1 MDLRELQKIQRDTGF
16 NPGFIEKVYQLT
28 RILAAIYSDKDL
40 KENLTLKGGTGLNF
54 VYLNIPRL
62 SVDLDFNFIGAVEK
76 DKMLKLRPAVTRSI
90 KAIANNLALYI
101 FRKSSSYIL
110 DRFLIRYRS
119 LRGLQESIRIEINYL
134 ERVPVVTPVQ
144 KIFRHFFEDIEKF
157 KVKTY
162 QPEELGA
169 MKTKAVVE
177 RLSARDL
184 YDIYNI
190 SQLNLQYRIM
200 RKLMII
206 YILMA
211 KQQPELQSIISKIA
225 RYNERY
231 LIQQIS
237 PFISSSQNIDASQVK
252 QEAIEFYK
260 KVLVLDGDDKKFLE
274 NIKKKEIDMELL
286 FGKNIFNPDANV
298 HPSLLFALGK
308 R

>member
-1 MDLRELQKIQRDTGF
+1 MDLRELQKLQRDTGF

-28 RILAAIYSDKDL
+28 RILAAIYSDRNL
-40 KENLTLKGGTGLNF
+40 KENLALKGGTALNF
-54 VYLNIPRL
+54 IYLNIPRL
-62 SVDLDFNFIGAVEK
+62 SVDLDFNFIDAVEK
-76 DKMLKLRPAVTRSI
+76 DKMLKLRPAVTRGI
-90 KAIANNLALYI
+90 KVIADNLGFYT

-134 ERVPVVTPVQ
+134 ERVPVIAPVQ
-144 KIFRHFFEDIEKF
+144 KTFRHFFEDIQRF

-177 RLSARDL
+177 RLYARDL

-200 RKLMII
+200 RKLMIV

-211 KQQPELQSIISKIA
+211 NQQPELQSIISKIA
-225 RYNERY
+225 RYSRKHF
-231 LIQQIS
+231 IQQIS
-237 PFISSSQNIDASQVK
+237 PFVSSPRDIDTSRVK
-252 QEAIEFYK
+252 QDAIEFYK
-260 KVLVLDGDDKKFLE
+260 KVLVLDRDDRKFLE
-274 NIKKKEIDMELL
+274 NIKKKEIDMKLL
-286 FGKNIFNPDANV
+286 FGRDIFNPDANV
-298 HPSLLFALGK
+298 HPSLLFALK
-308 R
+308 KK